1 MALPQAQ
8 RAMAHLRTVLVKVS
22 PAPATLSERR
32 AVLHI
37 LKKRGQVDMF
47 KKLQDPSHF
56 VSIVDTPDMAA
67 DLIESSPLEF
77 DYVPQP
83 RSHASPPSPP
93 SPASTAS
100 AAATAN
106 TTSLSR
112 GKKTFLVKITEHP
125 NYPHKTRIRESPLY
139 GRWPEH
145 DGALWH
151 NDSVPKAVLAKEL
164 PRDLARRGLADWES
178 CGQLGDGDDAAVA
191 PWLSR
196 KADYAMARRLK
207 RERTPAWESLMEM
220 YRAAKE
226 ARVAA
231 GEEEEDAAAAA
242 QGDGE
247 GLSAE
252 EAPFGTAAE
261 AAADEPTDETRS

>member
-8 RAMAHLRTVLVKVS
+8 RAMAHMRTVLVKVS
-22 PAPATLSERR
+22 PAPTTLSERR

-56 VSIVDTPDMAA
+56 ISIVDTPEMAA
-67 DLIESSPLEF
+67 DLVESSPLEF

-83 RSHASPPSPP
+83 RNHAPRPP
-93 SPASTAS
+93 A
-100 AAATAN
+100 AAATTA
-106 TTSLSR
+106 SLSR

-164 PRDLARRGLADWES
+164 PRDLARRGFADWES

-196 KADYAMARRLK
+196 KADYAMARQLK
-207 RERTPAWESLMEM
+207 RERTPPWESLMGM
-220 YRAAKE
+220 YRAARA
-226 ARVAA
+226 AREAA
-231 GEEEEDAAAAA
+231 GEEEGGEEMFAEEEPDVEVPYEAEPEAAAAA
-242 QGDGE
+242 
-247 GLSAE
+247 A
-252 EAPFGTAAE
+252 
-261 AAADEPTDETRS
+261 AAADAPTDSR